1 MLRKVLW
8 SALYAGI
15 AGATAMASQKVA
27 AVAWR
32 LATGDS
38 PPDSSK

>member
-15 AGATAMASQKVA
+15 AAATATASQRFA
-27 AVAWR
+27 ATAWR
-32 LATGDS
+32 LVTGDS
-38 PPDSSK
+38 PPEKH